1 MDTRV
6 SLLRVQP
13 FSDDLLAQQL
23 PPPVT
28 RRVAVKDSA
37 PAAPRSEI
45 QRDPVRLPHATAVSL
60 RSTTPAEPGEAVVQS
75 RAEVLPAP
83 PRRRTVEAG
92 RHWNVRPSAAVR
104 ARLRKEAAWTWGT
117 RVGGFVGLVLSVDFL
132 LSHL

>member
-28 RRVAVKDSA
+28 RRVAVKDST

-45 QRDPVRLPHATAVSL
+45 HGDPVRLPHATAVSL
-60 RSTTPAEPGEAVVQS
+60 TPAEPGEAVVQS

-83 PRRRTVEAG
+83 PRGRTVEAG

-104 ARLRKEAAWTWGT
+104 ARLRKEAARTWGT